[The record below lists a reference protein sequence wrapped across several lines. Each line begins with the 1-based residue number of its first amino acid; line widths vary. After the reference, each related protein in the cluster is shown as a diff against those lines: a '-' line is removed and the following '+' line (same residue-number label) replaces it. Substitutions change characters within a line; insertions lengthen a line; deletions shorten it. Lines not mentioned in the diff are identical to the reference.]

1 MKKGAKKLNFNKSVL
16 KNEESFVKRV
26 YRSAVRNRQSAA
38 SQSRRVLLRRRIDG
52 FEGAVKVNWIL
63 LIEILVVT

>member
-26 YRSAVRNRQSAA
+26 YRKRCP
-38 SQSRRVLLRRRIDG
+38 
-52 FEGAVKVNWIL
+52 K
-63 LIEILVVT
+63 

>member
-26 YRSAVRNRQSAA
+26 YRSAARNRQSAA

-52 FEGAVKVNWIL
+52 FEGAVKVNRI
-63 LIEILVVT
+63 LIEVLFVT